1 MASSSRVTNASSPGE
16 SPANSYI
23 SRSGRRERC
32 TAPPRGPRSRF
43 RTRLGGSRF
52 ASTRSGLT
60 GPLRQAQRPWRGVPS
75 TASARPLTRQA
86 RPRSAMAT
94 RRARPPG
101 PRAPPPPRPRELPSR
116 PPRRP
121 AHPAPPRSPRRYG
134 CTLQGRL
141 TGSGGRCT
149 VPAKRAKSRVV
160 PAHKR
165 GVWSLRRWLSATHRG
180 GVFCVCTEAFRVGS
194 APCRMASAV
203 GQCNWS
209 VRWDPFIAQTVRA
222 SPGVAL
228 RPCNVAD
235 ADGCDRGFGHTG
247 LAAVDIA
254 SEGDRAAPEL
264 VGALGRAVRRATQ
277 SGRGPRPSKRRGLR
291 SDPCARRRRRA
302 RRPAPVSDAVPQGHP
317 RRRVRA
323 ALRRRR
329 PAGHGGKSRPTRPWT
344 WSSPI

>member
-101 PRAPPPPRPRELPSR
+101 PRAPPPPRALDAFGGPVYGPGKASQVQSR
-116 PPRRP
+116 P
-121 AHPAPPRSPRRYG
+121 
-134 CTLQGRL
+134 
-141 TGSGGRCT
+141 GGQ
-149 VPAKRAKSRVV
+149 K
-160 PAHKR
+160 

-209 VRWDPFIAQTVRA
+209 VKWDPFIAQTVRA

-247 LAAVDIA
+247 LAAADIA

-264 VGALGRAVRRATQ
+264 VGALGRAVRRATR
-277 SGRGPRPSKRRGLR
+277 SASSSWPCWGR
-291 SDPCARRRRRA
+291 
-302 RRPAPVSDAVPQGHP
+302 
-317 RRRVRA
+317 
-323 ALRRRR
+323 
-329 PAGHGGKSRPTRPWT
+329 
-344 WSSPI
+344 